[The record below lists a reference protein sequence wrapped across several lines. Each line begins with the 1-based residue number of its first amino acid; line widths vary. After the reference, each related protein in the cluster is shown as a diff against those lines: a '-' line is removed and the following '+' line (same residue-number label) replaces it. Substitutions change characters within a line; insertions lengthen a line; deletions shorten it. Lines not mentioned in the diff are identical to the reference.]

1 MSDFMRKRLF
11 IIGLLLAV
19 LCSKTLVYAKDEN
32 LWEMRLYGWY
42 VMMDDIF
49 DLNKLYQD
57 NRNMSSIEASE
68 FLAGRALSYRREI
81 YTQTEKL
88 AAENMGYVIDEEG
101 YADFELYSRVPNSSY
116 GGTDSPFV
124 LFSVSSGDYCRLNV
138 SSDELKEFIEKTQ

>member
-49 DLNKLYQD
+49 DLNKLYQED
-57 NRNMSSIEASE
+57 RKSTR
-68 FLAGRALSYRREI
+68 L
-81 YTQTEKL
+81 
-88 AAENMGYVIDEEG
+88 
-101 YADFELYSRVPNSSY
+101 NSSH
-116 GGTDSPFV
+116 
-124 LFSVSSGDYCRLNV
+124 
-138 SSDELKEFIEKTQ
+138 

>member
-88 AAENMGYVIDEEG
+88 AAENMGYVRRDMLILNYIAECQIRLMEELIVR
-101 YADFELYSRVPNSSY
+101 LY
-116 GGTDSPFV
+116 FF
-124 LFSVSSGDYCRLNV
+124 L
-138 SSDELKEFIEKTQ
+138 